1 MKTFAV
7 LALIAC
13 AGAANATMTITSQP
27 LEGGTTY
34 QERNTVVY
42 TGIPGTPNYS
52 AFPAATGNLGFD
64 DYQSTMAGNFDN
76 IIALRFVGGVT
87 AIGGIIDINFYDSAA
102 NPLSSIAIQLP
113 LAGPRIW
120 TISGFAA
127 LGAKNGF
134 MELVARDGTT
144 AQWFLTAAA
153 PTVGTNQLGVGGAGT
168 TLNHAFELTVPA
180 PSALALLG
188 MGGIIAGRRRR

>member
-13 AGAANATMTITSQP
+13 AGVANATITYSAQP
-27 LEGGTTY
+27 LESGVSY
-34 QERNTVVY
+34 EERATVVY
-42 TGIPGTPNYS
+42 TGIPGTPGYQ
-52 AFPAATGNLGFD
+52 AFAARTGSLGFD

-76 IIALRFVGGVT
+76 ISEFKFVGGVT
-87 AIGGIIDINFYDSAA
+87 AAGGILDINFFDADA
-102 NPLSSIAIQLP
+102 NAVSSVALQLP
-113 LAGPRIW
+113 QAGNFIW
-120 TISGFAA
+120 TITTPGTLA
-127 LGAKNGF
+127 AKNGI
-134 MELVARDGTT
+134 MQIVARAGTT
-144 AQWFLTAAA
+144 GQWFLTAAA
-153 PTVGTNQLGVGGAGT
+153 PTVGTNQFGVGGAGT